1 MFSMKQVRDIM
12 AESLKM
18 KAFSHP
24 NVLSLIGVCT
34 DAGESPYLVM
44 PYMEKGSLLAY
55 LKKERP
61 NLTIAEGASEDLV
74 SYVDLMQPPKVIVNH
89 SKLYRSGY
97 PGA

>member
-1 MFSMKQVRDIM
+1 MFTMKQIHDIM

-24 NVLSLIGVCT
+24 NVLSLI
-34 DAGESPYLVM
+34 AGESPYLVM
-44 PYMEKGSLLAY
+44 PYMAKGSLLAY

-74 SYVDLMQPPKVIVNH
+74 SCVAPMQPLK
-89 SKLYRSGY
+89 K
-97 PGA
+97 

>member
-1 MFSMKQVRDIM
+1 MFTMKQIHDIM

-24 NVLSLIGVCT
+24 NVLSLIGVCA

-44 PYMEKGSLLAY
+44 PYMAKGSLLAY

-74 SYVDLMQPPKVIVNH
+74 SCVAPMQPLK
-89 SKLYRSGY
+89 K
-97 PGA
+97 